1 MRVDDAIVAYLEP
14 PQRAALAAELGL
26 DWAAL
31 PGEGD
36 SRRAAALVTAA
47 IRRGQWAALSA
58 ALAALSPAVAWADL
72 PTPLSTLHALHTDLC
87 RRLSL
92 DGLRT
97 LCFQLGID
105 FDDLPGDSKA
115 GRARELVLWLERAG
129 RVGELSWAATRRV
142 TPKAGPG
149 ANPWRK
155 LLKMGRKLPNWR
167 RPSRNSG
174 KLRYTMPLLALLVA
188 ALLIAADGRTLP
200 AANYSM
206 TPISAVVNQADIPV
220 TTPTPSP
227 TWVSWTWG
235 NSLPTATATPTSITA
250 APPAEGQSTAAAD
263 TPIAYVIVGPRG
275 ANLRQGPGA
284 AYAVVATL
292 RAGAQL
298 TVRAVS
304 PTGEWYQVRLPG
316 QGSPWIDA
324 AHAILGGGAGGLP
337 VATAAQPTA
346 PATMTAKPAPPSG
359 RPVIPGDSPT
369 GPAVTATNRP
379 LPPTPTRTPAAP
391 PTPWPSPTV
400 PPP

>member
-14 PQRAALAAELGL
+14 AQWAALAAAIGL

-31 PGEGD
+31 PGGD
-36 SRRAAALVTAA
+36 SRMAAALVTAA
-47 IRRGQWAALSA
+47 IRRGQWPALLA
-58 ALAALSPAVAWADL
+58 ALAALCPAVGWADL
-72 PTPLSTLHALHTDLC
+72 PTPLPTLHALHTDLC

-129 RVGELSWAATRRV
+129 RIGDLSWETTRGRML
-142 TPKAGPG
+142 PKAGTGPK
-149 ANPWRK
+149 PWRK
-155 LLKMGRKLPNWR
+155 LHNLWR
-167 RPSRNSG
+167 RIPALRRPRRQFAP
-174 KLRYTMPLLALLVA
+174 LRYAMPLLALLIA

-200 AANYSM
+200 AANG
-206 TPISAVVNQADIPV
+206 PV
-220 TTPTPSP
+220 TPAAAVISQAGTSVVPPTPSP

-235 NSLPTATATPTSITA
+235 KEIPAASTTSA
-250 APPAEGQSTAAAD
+250 NGTAAAPVASSPA
-263 TPIAYVIVGPRG
+263 TAELPPVAFVIVGPRG

-284 AYAVVATL
+284 GYAVVATL

-316 QGSPWIDA
+316 KGSPWIDA
-324 AHAILGGGAGGLP
+324 AHAILGGGTGGLP
-337 VATAAQPTA
+337 VATAARPTAQPT
-346 PATMTAKPAPPSG
+346 MTVKPSPTSG
-359 RPVIPGDSPT
+359 RPIISGDSP
-369 GPAVTATNRP
+369 AATATSRP

-391 PTPWPSPTV
+391 PTPLPTPTM

>member
-1 MRVDDAIVAYLEP
+1 MRIDDAIVAYLEP
-14 PQRAALAAELGL
+14 PQRAELAPALGI
-26 DWAAL
+26 DWVAL
-31 PGEGD
+31 PGESD

-47 IRRGQWAALSA
+47 IRRGQWPALSA
-58 ALAALSPAVAWADL
+58 ALAAHCPAVAWAEL
-72 PTPLSTLHALHTDLC
+72 PTPLPTLHALHTDLC

-129 RVGELSWAATRRV
+129 RIGELSWEATRRV
-142 TPKAGPG
+142 TPPKANRGLTPRHRLIKM
-149 ANPWRK
+149 WRK
-155 LLKMGRKLPNWR
+155 FLNRRPDRRKLENLP
-167 RPSRNSG
+167 
-174 KLRYTMPLLALLVA
+174 YTMPLLALLAA

-200 AANYSM
+200 AADHPV
-206 TPISAVVNQADIPV
+206 TPAPAVVALLNEPV
-220 TTPTPSP
+220 ATPAPSP
-227 TWVSWTWG
+227 TWVAWDWS
-235 NSLPTATATPTSITA
+235 NLAAPPTPAATPTMEAPVVAGLVTETA
-250 APPAEGQSTAAAD
+250 VPPAAV
-263 TPIAYVIVGPRG
+263 AYVIVGPRG

-316 QGSPWIDA
+316 KGSPWIDA
-324 AHAILGGGAGGLP
+324 AHAVLGGGTGGLP
-337 VATAAQPTA
+337 VATAAHPTAQPT
-346 PATMTAKPAPPSG
+346 TTARPSPTSG
-359 RPVIPGDSPT
+359 RPLIPGA
-369 GPAVTATNRP
+369 GPAATTTHRP

-391 PTPWPSPTV
+391 PTPLPSPTI